1 MYIQTHIY
9 TYLYHNNQCKK
20 GGLNLKG
27 NGRDLWETGGGDREE
42 GKVVIMLNTKSKVKK
57 KHKQTCDSLK

>member
-1 MYIQTHIY
+1 M
-9 TYLYHNNQCKK
+9 
-20 GGLNLKG
+20 G
-27 NGRDLWETGGGDREE
+27 DWGGDREE